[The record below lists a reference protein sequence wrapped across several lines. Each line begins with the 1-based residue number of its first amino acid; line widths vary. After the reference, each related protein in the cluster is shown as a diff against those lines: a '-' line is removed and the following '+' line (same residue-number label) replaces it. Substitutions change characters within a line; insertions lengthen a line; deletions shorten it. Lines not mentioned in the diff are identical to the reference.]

1 MNIRRTAV
9 LSALF
14 LGNACGG
21 SGLAISGMA
30 SVTIHQTG
38 TADVSPDPWAPA
50 EHTPVDAPPGTGT
63 GVFGSCT
70 HAGVTW
76 TADINRAG
84 VTTGLTAFH
93 LVVDDLAAT
102 ATIDVTVDG
111 GSFSGSCSLA
121 PNQWANGHDLHL
133 AAECTSLTLG
143 GDPRTVDANL
153 TMTVENCG
161 GS

>member
-1 MNIRRTAV
+1 MNIRRTVV
-9 LSALF
+9 LLAF
-14 LGNACGG
+14 FFGTACGN
-21 SGLAISGMA
+21 SGLALSGLA
-30 SVTIHQTG
+30 SVTIHQAG
-38 TADVSPDPWAPA
+38 MADVSPDPWALA

-63 GVFGSCT
+63 GFFGSCT

-84 VTTGLTAFH
+84 VTTGLSAFH
-93 LVVDDLAAT
+93 LVVDDLSAN

-111 GSFSGSCSLA
+111 SSFSGTCSVA

-133 AAECTSLTLG
+133 AAQCTGLALG
-143 GDPRTVDANL
+143 GDPRTVDASL
-153 TMTVENCG
+153 AMAIENCS